1 MRGKSAHSSMH
12 EKFEILLKLFSS
24 KRFLLREGIGN
35 ELPFYIC
42 PFDPKE
48 TVEMMDTVDLLKKQL
63 LKQSVGVLEI
73 NLYDLVVEILK
84 KEDLW
89 ERLAEFEQE
98 SGKDELFEVLQGVL
112 DPEEY
117 LIPEMEQ
124 IMGNSTFQILFIT
137 GTGEVYP
144 YIRTHAILTNLQR
157 VIKQRP
163 VVLFFPGKYT
173 QSLERG
179 ASLNLFGLLPD
190 DKYYRAYNVFHS
202 T

>member
-1 MRGKSAHSSMH
+1 MRGKAAHSSMH

-89 ERLAEFEQE
+89 DRLAEFEQE

>member
-89 ERLAEFEQE
+89 DRLAEFEQE

>member
-12 EKFEILLKLFSS
+12 EKFETLLKLFSS

-89 ERLAEFEQE
+89 DRLAEFEQE

>member
-1 MRGKSAHSSMH
+1 MSGKAKYSTMH
-12 EKFEILLKLFSS
+12 EKFETLLTLFASR
-24 KRFLLREGIGN
+24 RFLSREGIGN

-42 PFDPKE
+42 PYEPSE
-48 TVEMMDTVDLLKKQL
+48 AVEMVDTIALLKKQL
-63 LKQSVGVLEI
+63 TKKSVRVLEI

-84 KEDLW
+84 KEQLW

-98 SGKDELFEVLQGVL
+98 AGKDELFEVLQGVL
-112 DPEEY
+112 DPEEH

-124 IMGNSTFQILFIT
+124 QMENSEFQILFIT

-157 VIKQRP
+157 VIKQKP
-163 VVLFFPGKYT
+163 VVLFFPGMYT

-190 DKYYRAYNVFHS
+190 DKYYRAYNVFHYA
-202 T
+202 